1 MANRSYKYRL
11 VRPQHIAS
19 PSGLLAKERSFSA
32 KESSSNFL
40 ATGERTQNRQF
51 CANTAILP
59 RSCIMLLS
67 KQNLKTEMQ
76 KVTSFFQKVTSDIQN
91 RDAGIDPITIRPLR
105 YVALI

>member
-1 MANRSYKYRL
+1 
-11 VRPQHIAS
+11 
-19 PSGLLAKERSFSA
+19 
-32 KESSSNFL
+32 
-40 ATGERTQNRQF
+40 
-51 CANTAILP
+51 
-59 RSCIMLLS
+59 MLLS